1 MTAHDPPIACTLAA
15 EDFRDRL
22 AWIAALTR
30 DALRGYSRDD
40 LVLNLRYAPEAASR
54 VRELMLK
61 EQVCCGFLAFE
72 MYQHPDEV
80 RLTIRR
86 PIAYSGATIRSAL
99 RGAKVKFK
107 GVGARALAE

>member
-1 MTAHDPPIACTLAA
+1 MTAHDPPIACTLAT
-15 EDFRDRL
+15 EDFQDRL

-40 LVLNLRYAPEAASR
+40 LVLSLRYAPEAASR

-80 RLTIRR
+80 RLTFRA
-86 PIAYSGATIRSAL
+86 PED
-99 RGAKVKFK
+99 
-107 GVGARALAE
+107 ARASVDALFRPFVAGAWIATTTAGFR